1 MLMRDTLNPQH
12 CRTLASSPAFRAASL
27 RSEIQRA
34 YAVIGVAVLA
44 AGLIFLHTG
53 NERMNQQIRVIG
65 SAGLG
70 ALAVLQVGVIAFA
83 RWARRAGCGIPF
95 WFVVI
100 TVIIESLIPSG
111 MIMANIMGGFL
122 PAYSALTTPPILA
135 YGILIGLTT
144 LRLRPVLCILAGIVS
159 AAGYVGMLAYV
170 VYVLGITEPTTG
182 VPQLTYF
189 NSAVLLFISGLAAAW
204 VARELRGHMEAALDE
219 AEMRRQMDRIEHDL
233 VAAQTIQQALLPH
246 AAPTIAG
253 FDIAGWNRPA
263 DQTGGD
269 YYDWQML
276 PDGNW
281 IITVADVSGH
291 GIGPALVTAACRAY
305 VRASGEHRGDLPA
318 LTGRINRLL
327 ADDLP
332 GGRFVTM
339 VSVLIN
345 PRTQPIALL
354 SAGHGPMVLYVSSTG
369 KVQDILPGD
378 LPLAIEPDTTFGP
391 PQLITMGQ
399 GDVLALIT
407 DGFVEWAKRDAH
419 GDREEFGIERLRES
433 LGRHAKLP
441 ASQMIEA
448 ITADVSAFT
457 NPTPQQDDLTIVVI
471 RRVG

>member
-1 MLMRDTLNPQH
+1 MLMRDISKSEH
-12 CRTLASSPAFRAASL
+12 CPTLASSPAFRAASL

-34 YAVIGVAVLA
+34 YAVIGVAVLSM
-44 AGLIFLHTG
+44 GLVFLHVG
-53 NERMNQQIRVIG
+53 SRRMNQQIRVIG
-65 SAGLG
+65 LSG
-70 ALAVLQVGVIAFA
+70 LAVLVLLQFGVIAFA
-83 RWARRAGCGIPF
+83 HWARRRGCPIPF

-100 TVIIESLIPSG
+100 TVIIESLVPSG
-111 MIMANIMGGFL
+111 MIMANVVSGLL
-122 PAYSALTTPPILA
+122 PPYVALSTPPILA

-144 LRLRPVLCILAGIVS
+144 LRLRPVLCILAGIAS
-159 AAGYVGMLAYV
+159 AAEYGGILAYV
-170 VYVLGITEPTTG
+170 IFVLDLPEPTTG
-182 VPQLTYF
+182 MPMLAYINT
-189 NSAVLLFISGLAAAW
+189 AGLLFISGLAAAW

-219 AEMRRQMDRIEHDL
+219 AEVRRQMDRIEHDL

-246 AAPTIAG
+246 GSPSIPG

-269 YYDWQML
+269 YYDWQKL

-305 VRASGEHRGDLPA
+305 VRASGESRGDLPT

-332 GGRFVTM
+332 QGRFVTM

-345 PRTQPIALL
+345 PSTQPIALL

-391 PQLITMGQ
+391 PQSITMKP

-407 DGFVEWAKRDAH
+407 DGFVEWAKRDAN
-419 GDREEFGIERLRES
+419 GNRDEFGIERLRES
-433 LGRHAKLP
+433 LGRHANLP
-441 ASQMIEA
+441 AAAMIEA

-471 RRVG
+471 RRVA